1 MKKLHLNDIPLFLQ
15 IEFLNIKQKRA
26 TYLFPLP
33 FHPYFSS
40 NHCTNIHFYAFFH
53 SKATRVILSATIVC
67 NLLMMP
73 MAIFGIVSSILDSGS
88 SNDFTMSAPGGNLR
102 DVCFQI
108 CMWMLYLNHSTNFFV
123 YILAGRKKC

>member
-1 MKKLHLNDIPLFLQ
+1 M
-15 IEFLNIKQKRA
+15 
-26 TYLFPLP
+26 TYLCFCKKWNFSTPRKKGQLICFRMP

-40 NHCTNIHFYAFFH
+40 NHRTNIHFYAFFH

-88 SNDFTMSAPGGNLR
+88 SNDCTMSAPRGNLR